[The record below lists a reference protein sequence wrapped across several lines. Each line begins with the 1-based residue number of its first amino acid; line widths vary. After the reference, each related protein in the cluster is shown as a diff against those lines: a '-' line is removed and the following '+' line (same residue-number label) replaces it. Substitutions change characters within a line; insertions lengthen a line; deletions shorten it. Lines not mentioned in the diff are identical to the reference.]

1 MLKAFKFNIAV
12 LCISQKIVLFRAF
25 CLVMKCSDV
34 KPLIIASN
42 HSSSQKVSLLYLTS
56 LNSAE
61 LSFESSSG
69 WDKNIFRLF
78 FLSWPGCVLAPGGS
92 HGALSGAGL
101 GLDTGL
107 WGGEHKLGQGWLER
121 ALLCYCNVVMLWPP

>member
-1 MLKAFKFNIAV
+1 MLKAFKFHFAV

-69 WDKNIFRLF
+69 WDENIFRLF
-78 FLSWPGCVLAPGGS
+78 FLSSLPGCVLAPGGS

-101 GLDTGL
+101 GLDTGQSVL
-107 WGGEHKLGQGWLER
+107 GGRTQTGAGLAGGGSIV
-121 ALLCYCNVVMLWPP
+121 LLQ

>member
-1 MLKAFKFNIAV
+1 MLKAFKFHFAV

-61 LSFESSSG
+61 LSFESCSG

-78 FLSWPGCVLAPGGS
+78 FLSSWPGCVLAPGGS

-101 GLDTGL
+101 GLDIGRWGENTNWGRAGCWGL
-107 WGGEHKLGQGWLER
+107 
-121 ALLCYCNVVMLWPP
+121 YCVIAMLLWPP